1 MANNILISPILKWVG
16 GKRRLLADIMPL
28 INKSCSTYVEPF
40 VGGGAVFFELQ
51 PKKAIINDYNIELI
65 NVYEVIRD
73 FPEELIVILEEHN
86 RENTEEYFYNLRALD
101 RSEEYAK
108 LSNIQRAAR
117 IIYLNKTCY
126 NGLYRVN
133 SAGQFNSPYGKY
145 KNPNIVN
152 ATTIRAMSKYLRNP
166 KITIK
171 QGDYKEALKGLRK
184 GAFVYLDPPYMPIS
198 SSSSFTGYTENGF
211 SYEQQI
217 ALKNE
222 CDKLKE
228 KGISFLQSN
237 SDCPEIRELYKEY
250 DIRTVQAKRSINSNA
265 NKRGEISEVLIYYV
279 PEKNNLSANEA
290 WKVLIDKYNILE
302 EVQENGCYHIKAS
315 QIKQFK
321 EPRLMAKWDS
331 TDALPK
337 VLRDNKINILPDS
350 RSSYVI
356 GDFLLYQEIPILEE
370 NVTQMAHV
378 ELPDYESIDVNNIS
392 SEANAINVLL
402 LTGILDDFLNT
413 NNNVATFNGRMGT
426 GEFEFVVD
434 TTRNIKQKI
443 SVNNAQ
449 CEIDGGFENNDSVVI
464 MEAKNVVHEDFHI
477 RQLYYPYR
485 LWKNKV
491 NKPIRLV
498 FSVYS
503 NMIYRLFE
511 YRFNILEDYS
521 SIELVRTKNY
531 SLQDTTITLDDL
543 FRVRKDTLV
552 KTDDNMDNS
561 DVPFIQA
568 NSMERIISLLEN
580 MYENPMTSQQIAE
593 LMDFEPRQ
601 SDYYYNAG
609 KYLGLFEKV
618 NEDKQRVVALT
629 SLGNKV
635 FKLNYKER
643 QLKIVELILEHQIFS
658 DLFDGMIKTGDM
670 PNKKDI
676 EDEMRALH
684 VCDEGQIVR
693 RASSIYGWL
702 KWIFNLTKL

>member
-1 MANNILISPILKWVG
+1 MFQK
-16 GKRRLLADIMPL
+16 
-28 INKSCSTYVEPF
+28 
-40 VGGGAVFFELQ
+40 
-51 PKKAIINDYNIELI
+51 
-65 NVYEVIRD
+65 
-73 FPEELIVILEEHN
+73 
-86 RENTEEYFYNLRALD
+86 
-101 RSEEYAK
+101 
-108 LSNIQRAAR
+108 
-117 IIYLNKTCY
+117 
-126 NGLYRVN
+126 
-133 SAGQFNSPYGKY
+133 
-145 KNPNIVN
+145 
-152 ATTIRAMSKYLRNP
+152 
-166 KITIK
+166 
-171 QGDYKEALKGLRK
+171 
-184 GAFVYLDPPYMPIS
+184 
-198 SSSSFTGYTENGF
+198 
-211 SYEQQI
+211 
-217 ALKNE
+217 
-222 CDKLKE
+222 
-228 KGISFLQSN
+228 
-237 SDCPEIRELYKEY
+237 
-250 DIRTVQAKRSINSNA
+250 
-265 NKRGEISEVLIYYV
+265 
-279 PEKNNLSANEA
+279 KNNLSANEA

-684 VCDEGQIVR
+684 V
-693 RASSIYGWL
+693 
-702 KWIFNLTKL
+702 

>member
-1 MANNILISPILKWVG
+1 MFQK
-16 GKRRLLADIMPL
+16 
-28 INKSCSTYVEPF
+28 
-40 VGGGAVFFELQ
+40 
-51 PKKAIINDYNIELI
+51 
-65 NVYEVIRD
+65 
-73 FPEELIVILEEHN
+73 
-86 RENTEEYFYNLRALD
+86 
-101 RSEEYAK
+101 
-108 LSNIQRAAR
+108 
-117 IIYLNKTCY
+117 
-126 NGLYRVN
+126 
-133 SAGQFNSPYGKY
+133 
-145 KNPNIVN
+145 
-152 ATTIRAMSKYLRNP
+152 
-166 KITIK
+166 
-171 QGDYKEALKGLRK
+171 
-184 GAFVYLDPPYMPIS
+184 
-198 SSSSFTGYTENGF
+198 
-211 SYEQQI
+211 
-217 ALKNE
+217 
-222 CDKLKE
+222 
-228 KGISFLQSN
+228 
-237 SDCPEIRELYKEY
+237 
-250 DIRTVQAKRSINSNA
+250 
-265 NKRGEISEVLIYYV
+265 
-279 PEKNNLSANEA
+279 KNNLSANEA

-413 NNNVATFNGRMGT
+413 NNNVATFNGRMGI

-521 SIELVRTKNY
+521 FIELVRTKNY

-693 RASSIYGWL
+693 RASSVYGWL

>member
-1 MANNILISPILKWVG
+1 ML
-16 GKRRLLADIMPL
+16 
-28 INKSCSTYVEPF
+28 F
-40 VGGGAVFFELQ
+40 
-51 PKKAIINDYNIELI
+51 
-65 NVYEVIRD
+65 
-73 FPEELIVILEEHN
+73 
-86 RENTEEYFYNLRALD
+86 
-101 RSEEYAK
+101 RS
-108 LSNIQRAAR
+108 
-117 IIYLNKTCY
+117 
-126 NGLYRVN
+126 
-133 SAGQFNSPYGKY
+133 
-145 KNPNIVN
+145 
-152 ATTIRAMSKYLRNP
+152 
-166 KITIK
+166 
-171 QGDYKEALKGLRK
+171 
-184 GAFVYLDPPYMPIS
+184 
-198 SSSSFTGYTENGF
+198 
-211 SYEQQI
+211 
-217 ALKNE
+217 
-222 CDKLKE
+222 
-228 KGISFLQSN
+228 
-237 SDCPEIRELYKEY
+237 
-250 DIRTVQAKRSINSNA
+250 
-265 NKRGEISEVLIYYV
+265 
-279 PEKNNLSANEA
+279 
-290 WKVLIDKYNILE
+290 
-302 EVQENGCYHIKAS
+302 
-315 QIKQFK
+315 
-321 EPRLMAKWDS
+321 
-331 TDALPK
+331 
-337 VLRDNKINILPDS
+337 NKINILPDS

>member
-1 MANNILISPILKWVG
+1 MFQK
-16 GKRRLLADIMPL
+16 
-28 INKSCSTYVEPF
+28 
-40 VGGGAVFFELQ
+40 
-51 PKKAIINDYNIELI
+51 
-65 NVYEVIRD
+65 
-73 FPEELIVILEEHN
+73 
-86 RENTEEYFYNLRALD
+86 
-101 RSEEYAK
+101 
-108 LSNIQRAAR
+108 
-117 IIYLNKTCY
+117 
-126 NGLYRVN
+126 
-133 SAGQFNSPYGKY
+133 
-145 KNPNIVN
+145 
-152 ATTIRAMSKYLRNP
+152 
-166 KITIK
+166 
-171 QGDYKEALKGLRK
+171 
-184 GAFVYLDPPYMPIS
+184 
-198 SSSSFTGYTENGF
+198 
-211 SYEQQI
+211 
-217 ALKNE
+217 
-222 CDKLKE
+222 
-228 KGISFLQSN
+228 
-237 SDCPEIRELYKEY
+237 
-250 DIRTVQAKRSINSNA
+250 
-265 NKRGEISEVLIYYV
+265 
-279 PEKNNLSANEA
+279 KNNLSANEA

-413 NNNVATFNGRMGT
+413 NNNVATFNGRMGI

>member
-1 MANNILISPILKWVG
+1 MFRK
-16 GKRRLLADIMPL
+16 
-28 INKSCSTYVEPF
+28 KSS
-40 VGGGAVFFELQ
+40 
-51 PKKAIINDYNIELI
+51 
-65 NVYEVIRD
+65 
-73 FPEELIVILEEHN
+73 
-86 RENTEEYFYNLRALD
+86 
-101 RSEEYAK
+101 
-108 LSNIQRAAR
+108 
-117 IIYLNKTCY
+117 
-126 NGLYRVN
+126 
-133 SAGQFNSPYGKY
+133 
-145 KNPNIVN
+145 
-152 ATTIRAMSKYLRNP
+152 
-166 KITIK
+166 
-171 QGDYKEALKGLRK
+171 
-184 GAFVYLDPPYMPIS
+184 
-198 SSSSFTGYTENGF
+198 
-211 SYEQQI
+211 
-217 ALKNE
+217 
-222 CDKLKE
+222 
-228 KGISFLQSN
+228 
-237 SDCPEIRELYKEY
+237 
-250 DIRTVQAKRSINSNA
+250 
-265 NKRGEISEVLIYYV
+265 
-279 PEKNNLSANEA
+279 LSANEA

-302 EVQENGCYHIKAS
+302 EVQKNGCYHIKAS

-356 GDFLLYQEIPILEE
+356 GDFLLYQKIPELEE
-370 NVTQMAHV
+370 NVTQMDHV

-413 NNNVATFNGRMGT
+413 NDNVATFNGRMGT

-434 TTRNIKQKI
+434 TTRNIKRKI

-449 CEIDGGFENNDSVVI
+449 CEIDGGFENDDSVVI
-464 MEAKNVVHEDFHI
+464 MEAKNVVHEDFHV

-511 YRFNILEDYS
+511 YRFNVLEDYS

-543 FRVRKDTLV
+543 FQVRKDTLV

-580 MYENPMTSQQIAE
+580 MYENPMTGQQIAE

-618 NEDKQRVVALT
+618 NEDKQRVVVLT

-635 FKLNYKER
+635 FKLNYKKR
-643 QLKIVELILEHQIFS
+643 QLKLVELILEHQIFS

-693 RASSIYGWL
+693 RASSVYGWI